1 MARSSWAAASEAIS
15 ASRLVG
21 FVPGARL
28 DLVEDA
34 GHLVQLEAPDR
45 LTEILRRWLSLGR

>member
-34 GHLVQLEAPDR
+34 GHLVRLEAPDR